1 MNVKTFRGRS
11 VQQAVSMIKSEIG
24 PDAVILSTKRVPKN
38 RTNPY
43 GEQVFEVTAS
53 LPEKEQAFDSR
64 PVHPEKSMKSYSKK
78 DFKKSID
85 DFDFRSSAKKET
97 GDDIFNEIQSIKDL
111 LVTLQKNE
119 NIPEYIFR
127 FPGASSV
134 YSRLVES
141 GVSSALAGKIIKRAY
156 SMEKNLKSSPDSFR
170 KRVFEDIV
178 SMVETKDPF
187 EENGQRC
194 AAAFIGPTGVG
205 KTTTIAKIAADLT
218 INKGRKVGL
227 VSVDNYRIGALEQLK
242 TYAAI
247 LGIPFMPAFDR
258 AELEK
263 VLSRMR
269 SRDVILI
276 DTAGVGSYDA
286 EKINELKKIFSDSV
300 SVSAHLVMSLTS
312 SRENL
317 KEASLKFSELNPS
330 SYIFTKID
338 ETKNKGHILDQ
349 VDYMNLPVSFITN
362 GQRVPEDIEKAT
374 SRLILKKIFI

>member
-1 MNVKTFRGRS
+1 MKVKTFRGRS

-53 LPEKEQAFDSR
+53 LPEDEPCTE
-64 PVHPEKSMKSYSKK
+64 PVKTLAEKTVKSYYKK
-78 DFKKSID
+78 DFKKSLEN
-85 DFDFRSSAKKET
+85 FDFKPSENKNQ
-97 GDDIFNEIQSIKDL
+97 DDILTEIQSIKDIL
-111 LVTLQKNE
+111 FTLQKNE
-119 NIPEYIFR
+119 NLPEYIFR

-141 GVSSALAGKIIKRAY
+141 GVSSELAGKIIKRAY
-156 SMEKNLKSSPDSFR
+156 SMEKNFKSTPDSFR

-178 SMVETKDPF
+178 SLVETKDPF
-187 EENGQRC
+187 EEQGQRY

-218 INKGRKVGL
+218 INKGMKVGL

-247 LGIPFMPAFDR
+247 LGVPFMPAFDR
-258 AELEK
+258 GELEK

-276 DTAGVGSYDA
+276 DTAGTGSYDA
-286 EKINELKKIFSDSV
+286 EKINELKKIFSESV
-300 SVSAHLVMSLTS
+300 SVSSHLVLSLTS

-317 KEASLKFSELNPS
+317 REASLKFSELNPC
-330 SYIFTKID
+330 SYVFTKID

-349 VDYMNLPVSFITN
+349 IEYMNLPVSFVTN
-362 GQRVPEDIEKAT
+362 GQRVPEDIEKA
-374 SRLILKKIFI
+374 SSKLILKRIFV

>member
-1 MNVKTFRGRS
+1 
-11 VQQAVSMIKSEIG
+11 MIKSEIG

-53 LPEKEQAFDSR
+53 LPEK
-64 PVHPEKSMKSYSKK
+64 KSDFSSGTTLPGKNFKSKPK
-78 DFKKSID
+78 INFKKTLD
-85 DFDFRSSAKKET
+85 DFESVQDEKKES
-97 GDDIFNEIQSIKDL
+97 GDQIFDEIQSIKDL
-111 LVTLQKNE
+111 LFTLQKNE
-119 NIPEYIFR
+119 NVPEYIFR

-134 YSRLVES
+134 YSKLVES
-141 GVSSALAGKIIKRAY
+141 GVSSVLAGKIIKRAY

-178 SMVETKDPF
+178 SMVETTQPF
-187 EENGQRC
+187 ENKGKRS
-194 AAAFIGPTGVG
+194 AHAFIGPTGVG

-218 INKGRKVGL
+218 INKGMKVGL

-286 EKINELKKIFSDSV
+286 EKINELKKIISDSV
-300 SVSAHLVMSLTS
+300 SVSCHLVMSLTS

-317 KEASLKFSELNPS
+317 KEASLKFSELSPC
-330 SYIFTKID
+330 SYVFTKID
-338 ETKNKGHILDQ
+338 ETKIKGHILDQ
-349 VDYMNLPVSFITN
+349 IDYMNLPVSFVTN

-374 SRLILKKIFI
+374 SKLILKKIFV

>member
-11 VQQAVSMIKSEIG
+11 VQQAVSMIKAEIG

-53 LPEKEQAFDSR
+53 MPEKESSIKSR
-64 PVHPEKSMKSYSKK
+64 KFVSSGQSKFCPKK
-78 DFKKSID
+78 DFKNSLE
-85 DFDFRSSAKKET
+85 DFDFKAAGKK
-97 GDDIFNEIQSIKDL
+97 GSNDDVFNEIQSLKDL
-111 LVTLQKNE
+111 LFTFQKNE
-119 NIPEYIFR
+119 NVPEYVFR

-134 YSRLVES
+134 YSKLVES
-141 GVSSALAGKIIKRAY
+141 GLSSSLSGKIIKRAY
-156 SMEKNLKSSPDSFR
+156 SMEKNLKSTPDSFR

-178 SMVETKDPF
+178 SMIDTKNIF
-187 EENGQRC
+187 EGQGQRY
-194 AAAFIGPTGVG
+194 ASAFIGPTGVG

-218 INKGRKVGL
+218 INQGKKVGL

-247 LGIPFMPAFDR
+247 LGVPFMPAFDR

-286 EKINELKKIFSDSV
+286 EKLNELKKIFSDSV
-300 SVSAHLVMSLTS
+300 SVSSHLVMSLTS

-317 KEASLKFSELNPS
+317 KEAALKFSELAPS
-330 SYIFTKID
+330 SYIFTKMD
-338 ETKNKGHILDQ
+338 EVKNKGHILDQ
-349 VDYMNLPVSFITN
+349 IDYMDLPVSFVTN

-374 SRLILKKIFI
+374 PKLILKKIFI

>member
-11 VQQAVSMIKSEIG
+11 VQQAVSMIKAEIG

-53 LPEKEQAFDSR
+53 LPEEETKACETLPQKNKVK
-64 PVHPEKSMKSYSKK
+64 PYLKK

-85 DFDFRSSAKKET
+85 DFEFTGKENKNQDNILT
-97 GDDIFNEIQSIKDL
+97 EIQSIKDIL
-111 LVTLQKNE
+111 FTLQKNE
-119 NIPEYIFR
+119 NLPEYIFR

-141 GVSSALAGKIIKRAY
+141 GLSSELAGKIIKRAY
-156 SMEKNLKSSPDSFR
+156 SMEKHLKSSQESFR

-178 SMVETKDPF
+178 SLVETKDPF
-187 EENGQRC
+187 ENEGQRC

-218 INKGRKVGL
+218 INQGRKVGL

-258 AELEK
+258 NELEK

-276 DTAGVGSYDA
+276 DTAGVGSYDS
-286 EKINELKKIFSDSV
+286 EKINELKKIFSESV
-300 SVSAHLVMSLTS
+300 PVSSHLVMSLTS

-317 KEASLKFSELNPS
+317 REASLKFSEFNPV

-349 VDYMNLPVSFITN
+349 IDYMNLPVSFVTN
-362 GQRVPEDIEKAT
+362 GQRVPEDIEKA
-374 SRLILKKIFI
+374 SSKLILKKIFV